1 MNTYVIVHL
10 SNLSVNTY
18 YQADEPNY
26 SMFGGENGNPQASVH
41 LPVPD
46 GLSWDTVMGVQDSEG
61 NVTLQADPTKVASK
75 TQAQWTSLRAQRNQL
90 LAASDW
96 TQGND
101 SPLSTESK
109 SAWATYRQALRNLP
123 DVTSDPSQVT
133 WPTPPS

>member
-1 MNTYVIVHL
+1 MTQVLVILDSNTLNVVDWYFSDSPIVP
-10 SNLSVNTY
+10 VT
-18 YQADEPNY
+18 P
-26 SMFGGENGNPQASVH
+26 GVT

-46 GLSWDTVMGVQDSEG
+46 GLAWDVVKGQKDPETGE
-61 NVTLQADPTKVASK
+61 VTLVADPTKVAAK

-109 SAWATYRQALRNLP
+109 SAWAAYRTLLRTLP
-123 DVTSDPSQVT
+123 DVTSDPTQVV
-133 WPTPPS
+133 WPQAP